1 MKHRLRLPVIF
12 LSALSIL
19 TSASVSSGV
28 TSFNAPR
35 IKVKAGTSTNWS
47 GYAVQTNLQTPQ
59 SGVVTDVKGQWKVP
73 SVTCGTATTYS
84 SVWVGIDG
92 YSDGT
97 VEQTGTEQDCSGGQA
112 RYSAW
117 YEMYPKF
124 PVTLSMSIQPGNVI
138 SAEVAFDSNRFI
150 LTLTNLSTGASF
162 STSQRLN
169 RSGRSSAE
177 WIVEAPSSS
186 GGVLPLA
193 NFETATISSA
203 SATISGHTGS
213 ISDAA
218 WQNDRIDMVNS
229 SAGIKAQTSA
239 LGSGGSSFSV
249 AWKSS
254 N

>member
-1 MKHRLRLPVIF
+1 MKHRLRLPIVL

-47 GYAVQTNLQTPQ
+47 GYAVETNLQAPQ
-59 SGVVTDVKGQWKVP
+59 SGVVTDVKGQWQVP

-92 YSDGT
+92 YSNGT
-97 VEQTGTEQDCSGGQA
+97 VEQTGTEQDCSSGQP

-138 SAEVAFDSNRFI
+138 SCP
-150 LTLTNLSTGASF
+150 LPTLEPRQSPMRLQRSTGIQA
-162 STSQRLN
+162 QLAMQP
-169 RSGRSSAE
+169 GRM
-177 WIVEAPSSS
+177 I
-186 GGVLPLA
+186 
-193 NFETATISSA
+193 
-203 SATISGHTGS
+203 GS
-213 ISDAA
+213 I
-218 WQNDRIDMVNS
+218 W
-229 SAGIKAQTSA
+229 
-239 LGSGGSSFSV
+239 
-249 AWKSS
+249 
-254 N
+254 